1 MKKIEHQNLT
11 KNVRKI
17 IPDCRWW
24 VNSLFGI
31 KLCAHVDAGVEIVVD
46 VYNSGRDVLQQ
57 EVGLDNGKFKMNYS
71 ETLSYFHMILFICP

>member
-1 MKKIEHQNLT
+1 M
-11 KNVRKI
+11 RKF

-46 VYNSGRDVLQQ
+46 VYNAGRDVLQQ
-57 EVGLDNGKFKMNYS
+57 EVGLDNGKFELNYLIKVIPRLTG
-71 ETLSYFHMILFICP
+71 EPLFYTHIILIIHH